1 MQGQALRDGSVTPG
15 IETLGAK
22 KEMLAKDGE
31 GARGGGGKRVAL
43 PCPCCDG

>member
-1 MQGQALRDGSVTPG
+1 MQGQALRDSSVAPGSVM
-15 IETLGAK
+15 LGAK
-22 KEMLAKDGE
+22 AEMLAKDGE